1 MLTLESYG
9 MDIRITFKYHPSYV
23 ERIHKVPHKIFNPSD
38 KSWSIPVSS
47 LPMLEEEFKGEL
59 YYKTPRWKILGE
71 PMPKLEFNLK
81 NSYTIP
87 SLNPGIKPFKY
98 QEFGYQFIRN
108 TLDSMGFAILADS
121 VGLGKTL
128 IGIMTFYQMYMD
140 GECRKLLILAKKSIK
155 RQWIAEFDKF
165 TDIRKYTDRM
175 EYITENANKKKRNKI
190 YNDFKS
196 INSGILVT
204 TYQSCLHDEEE
215 IKKIGFDIVIIDE
228 AHVLRTVKGKM
239 NTSVKNAIFD
249 AKYKI
254 LLTGTPV
261 MSKPKDMY
269 ALVGLCNDKYF
280 GPFKAFEKKHV
291 LYLNKGRYREECGYM
306 HLDEL
311 RSKCMNITLRRTEHE
326 VDLQLPTVIENKTLI
341 TKDATQECVFEFISK
356 KSMSNSA
363 MLNKILEKLRKV
375 PQPKN
380 VGELRLMY
388 QKLEGMNKGL
398 IACRQAAA
406 NDPRLLLM
414 SKSTAI
420 NEMFK
425 PLIPRTYLG
434 SEKVEITKD
443 IIKNTLD
450 DGRKVIIFSKF
461 ERTCR
466 LLKDDI
472 INTMKIN
479 VLTYNG
485 EMSEAERL
493 EAIDLF
499 TGDSAYNVIIGT
511 DAMAEGRLLCPR
523 KIS

>member
-9 MDIRITFKYHPSYV
+9 MDIKITFKYHPSYV
-23 ERIHKVPHKIFNPSD
+23 ERIQKVPYRFFHAED
-38 KSWSIPVSS
+38 KSWTIPISS
-47 LPMLEEEFKGEL
+47 LPILEEAFKGEL
-59 YYKTPRWKILGE
+59 FFKTPRWKILGE

-87 SLNPGIKPFKY
+87 KLNTGISPFKY

-108 TLDSMGFAILADS
+108 TLDSIGFVILADA
-121 VGLGKTL
+121 VGLGKSL
-128 IGIMTFYQMYMD
+128 IGIMTFYQMYME
-140 GECRKLLILAKKSIK
+140 GECKKLLILAKKSIK

-165 TDIRKYTDRM
+165 TDMRRYVDKM
-175 EYITENANKKKRNKI
+175 EYITENANKKKRNEI
-190 YNDFKS
+190 YRDFKS
-196 INSGILVT
+196 LNSGILVT
-204 TYQSCLHDEEE
+204 TYQSCLRDEDE
-215 IKKIGFDIVIIDE
+215 IKKIGFDMVIIDE

-239 NTSVKNAIFD
+239 NTSVKNSITN

-261 MSKPKDMY
+261 MSKPKDIY

-280 GPFKAFEKKHV
+280 GSYRAFDKKHV

-306 HLDEL
+306 NLDEL
-311 RSKCMNITLRRTEHE
+311 RDKCMNITLRRTEHE
-326 VDLQLPTVIENKTLI
+326 VDLQLPTVIENKILV
-341 TKDATQECVFEFISK
+341 TKDATQACISEFINK

-363 MLNKILEKLRKV
+363 MLNKILEQLKKV

-380 VGELRLMY
+380 TGELRVIY

-398 IACRQAAA
+398 IACRQATA

-414 SKSTAI
+414 SKSNVI
-420 NEMFK
+420 SEMFS
-425 PLIPRTYLG
+425 PLIPKTYLG
-434 SEKVEITKD
+434 SEKIEITKD
-443 IIKNTLD
+443 IIKDTLD

-466 LLKDDI
+466 LLKQDI
-472 INTMKIN
+472 INSLKVN

-485 EMSEAERL
+485 DMAEKERL

-499 TGDSAYNVIIGT
+499 TGNKDYNIIIGT